1 MIITAQLTLNDLDLV
16 LDALDSYSA
25 EMAQIAQEY
34 GEAGLKAD
42 AAMTKES
49 EDDCTRVAGYL
60 RTLHTLV
67 AHANGRKLLS
77 DPSDN

>member
-16 LDALDSYSA
+16 LDALDNYSA
-25 EMAQIAQEY
+25 EMAQITQDY
-34 GEAGLKAD
+34 GEAGLNED
-42 AAMTKES
+42 AAMTQES

-60 RTLHTLV
+60 RTLYTLV
-67 AHANGRKLLS
+67 AHADGRKLFS